1 MTEITQK
8 FAAVFPGQGSQ
19 SIGMMNSYGDSE
31 IIKNTFAE
39 ASEHLKLDLWNMIN
53 NGSADEI
60 SQTINTQPILLTA
73 AVAVW
78 RLWKNL
84 GGNPQNI
91 GVVAGHSLGEY
102 SAMVAAE
109 MLDLADAILLVRKR
123 GEIMQEFAVCGAM
136 AAILGLDNES
146 VIQNCKNISDSGK
159 VVEAVNFNANGQI
172 VIAGVA
178 QAVDEAM
185 AECKK
190 SGAKICKKLAVSG
203 PFHSSL
209 MQPAAEKFKEFLNA
223 VPLKSPK
230 IPLINNVDV
239 QTISSENFNADK
251 IKDALYRQI
260 FKPVRWVEIMQK
272 VAALNIN
279 EVLEFAPGKVLS
291 GLAKRCDSSLK
302 GISFG
307 DIETMKNYI

>member
-1 MTEITQK
+1 MNDTKK

-19 SIGMMNSYGDSE
+19 SVGMMNAYGDAE
-31 IIKNTFAE
+31 IIKNTFAQ
-39 ASEHLKLDLWNMIN
+39 ASEILKLDLWKMVS

-60 SQTINTQPILLTA
+60 SQTINTQQILLTA

-78 RLWKNL
+78 RLWQNL
-84 GGNPQNI
+84 GGNTQNI

-102 SAMVAAE
+102 SAMVASE
-109 MLDLADAILLVRKR
+109 MLDFEDAILLVRKR
-123 GEIMQEFAVCGAM
+123 GEIMQEFAVGGAM
-136 AAILGLDNES
+136 AAVLGLDSET
-146 VIQNCKNISDSGK
+146 IIKNCQSISADNK
-159 VVEAVNFNANGQI
+159 VVEAVNFNANGQV

-178 QAVDEAM
+178 EAVDEAM

-209 MQPAAEKFKEFLNA
+209 MQPAAEKFREFLQNTTF
-223 VPLKSPK
+223 KSPK

-239 QTISSENFNADK
+239 ATISSENFDAEQ

-272 VAALNIN
+272 VAALNIS
-279 EVLEFAPGKVLS
+279 EVLEFAHGKVLS

-302 GISFG
+302 GISLG
-307 DIETMKNYI
+307 DAEALKNYL

>member
-1 MTEITQK
+1 MNDTKK

-19 SIGMMNSYGDSE
+19 SVGMMNAYGDAE
-31 IIKNTFAE
+31 IIKSTFDE
-39 ASEHLKLDLWNMIN
+39 AGEILKLDLWQMIS
-53 NGSADEI
+53 NGSADEL

-78 RLWKNL
+78 RLWKQL
-84 GGNPQNI
+84 GGNIQNI

-109 MLDLADAILLVRKR
+109 MLDFADAVLLVRKR
-123 GEIMQEFAVCGAM
+123 GEIMQEFAKGGAM
-136 AAILGLDNES
+136 AAILGLDNS
-146 VIQNCKNISDSGK
+146 AIIQNCQNISANGK
-159 VVEAVNFNANGQI
+159 VVEAVNFNANGQV
-172 VIAGVA
+172 VIAGTA
-178 QAVDEAM
+178 DAVDEAM

-209 MQPAAEKFKEFLNA
+209 MQPAAEKFKEFLNS
-223 VPLKSPK
+223 VTLKSPK

-239 QTISSENFNADK
+239 ETISAENFDAAK

-279 EVLEFAPGKVLS
+279 EVLEFAPGKVLA

-302 GISFG
+302 GISLG
-307 DIETMKNYI
+307 DAESLKNYL